1 MMSYKLDFICKLI
14 KKFMTYEQAWVN
26 KSTSVFNATLD
37 FYDLAILFMNFL

>member
-26 KSTSVFNATLD
+26 KPTSVFNATLD
-37 FYDLAILFMNFL
+37 FYDLARLFINFL